1 MDTLQ
6 PGWLTEGWID
16 FEYKKYM
23 LLGYLQQV
31 TRHFDE
37 KKLYPRM
44 AELMEH
50 YNHLQMFR
58 EKKLAVAKDFP
69 KEISRLDFENLRIE
83 YRQLFDDDEL
93 LKEIDSIVD
102 FALPQIESK
111 LGLGKELYGEV
122 EDKLEV
128 FPIGIL
134 PLHTDE
140 GYLMLSDYIKKLVN
154 VYAYRITIFE
164 NALEKFRGIHTQFLF
179 NYNISLSDTYER
191 VKFKLIKENSHLPN
205 PAAYVVQFKHSFP
218 LPETMLP
225 VAKRSLVRYIATST
239 AA

>member
-58 EKKLAVAKDFP
+58 EKKMAVAKDFP

-93 LKEIDSIVD
+93 LKEIDSIVN

-134 PLHTDE
+134 PLRTDE

-191 VKFKLIKENSHLPN
+191 VKFQLIKENSHLPN